1 MIDPR
6 QEPRLIPMLNEISRE
21 DHRKIQEKIWF
32 GDMNWIEAHIDLL
45 MPEARSMME
54 QELLSREIPDVPR
67 TTRRRM

>member
-32 GDMNWIEAHIDLL
+32 GEMNWIEAYIELL
-45 MPEARSMME
+45 M
-54 QELLSREIPDVPR
+54 QKQDQ
-67 TTRRRM
+67 